1 MIKVVLAGIG
11 GFIGASFRYMIS
23 NMISRHIS
31 SSLPLGTLSVNI
43 IGGFFIG
50 FILEGSMKLWS
61 LSPDMRIFL
70 VTGILGGLTTFSA
83 FSYETVELLSK
94 GSYFLGMSN
103 AALNLILS
111 LASVWIGRLIV
122 QGIG

>member
-1 MIKVVLAGIG
+1 
-11 GFIGASFRYMIS
+11 
-23 NMISRHIS
+23 
-31 SSLPLGTLSVNI
+31 
-43 IGGFFIG
+43 
-50 FILEGSMKLWS
+50 MKLWS

-111 LASVWIGRLIV
+111 LASVWIGRLVV

>member
-1 MIKVVLAGIG
+1 
-11 GFIGASFRYMIS
+11 
-23 NMISRHIS
+23 MISRHIS

-111 LASVWIGRLIV
+111 LASVWIGRLVV